1 MGIQNYPHQYNIS
14 TTTKAGL
21 EILIRPIR
29 EKDAPL
35 LSALFQSLSPRSI
48 YFRFFAPLK
57 TASEEMLAKFTQI
70 DHDRHVVLVATQSSV
85 EGERILGV
93 FRLMCNADGNEGEL
107 AIVVGDPW
115 QGKGV
120 GARLFE
126 HGLSVA
132 RQRGIESLFGTV
144 LAENIT
150 VLSLARRLGFTIQW
164 DSDVSAYHIRLDLK
178 STDVQDMKDSSKREN
193 FTPDQHT

>member
-1 MGIQNYPHQYNIS
+1 MEIQDYPDQYKIS

-21 EILIRPIR
+21 KILIRPIR
-29 EKDAPL
+29 DEDAPL
-35 LSALFQSLSPRSI
+35 LSVLFQSLSPRSI
-48 YFRFFAPLK
+48 YFRFFMPLK
-57 TASEEMLAKFTQI
+57 TASEEMLARFTHI
-70 DHDRHVVLVATQSSV
+70 DHDRHVVLVATQSST
-85 EGERILGV
+85 EAERILGV
-93 FRLMCNADGNEGEL
+93 FRLMRNADGNEGEL

-132 RQRGIESLFGTV
+132 KERGIESLFGTV

-150 VLSLARRLGFTIQW
+150 VLSLTRRLGFTIKW
-164 DSDVSAYHIRLDLK
+164 DSDASAYHIRLDLK
-178 STDVQDMKDSSKREN
+178 STDLQDMKDAPKREHS
-193 FTPDQHT
+193 TPD